1 MNGVYVSRQSC
12 RVFAAAVADALHSCG
27 SLHSLAD
34 IASRNGAHPR
44 QRCRDGYGCT
54 LQARMVLLLILLAV
68 AQLAQA
74 DCLTRGSG
82 DLGIVIE
89 RASGSVQII
98 DTTAMTTLTRV
109 TGLGDLS
116 HASAVFSRDARFAYV
131 FGRDGGLS
139 KIDLLCGT
147 LVKRVVQAGNSIGGA
162 ISQDGRLVAVS
173 NYTPG
178 GVKVFAADSLELV
191 ADLPAQDKAG
201 NSSKVVGLVDAP
213 GQQFVY
219 ALYDAG
225 ELRIADLSNPAAPLV
240 TTYPGIGRLPYDAL
254 ITPDGRYYIAGLFG
268 EDGLAL
274 IDLWHTGKGVQRIL
288 DNYGR
293 GEEKLPVYKM
303 PHLEGWAIAGRHAF
317 IPAVGRHE
325 VLVVDRHSW
334 KQVARIPVHGQP
346 VFVVARPDGR
356 QVWVNF
362 AHPLNDT
369 VQVIDTEQMK
379 VVHAMQPGKGVLH
392 MEFAPRGEHV
402 WLSVRDIDQVQVYDT
417 ESFQRVAR
425 LEVEKPSGIFFTA
438 RAHRTGL

>member
-1 MNGVYVSRQSC
+1 MLGLL
-12 RVFAAAVADALHSCG
+12 FAMTSTVAAE
-27 SLHSLAD
+27 
-34 IASRNGAHPR
+34 
-44 QRCRDGYGCT
+44 
-54 LQARMVLLLILLAV
+54 
-68 AQLAQA
+68 
-74 DCLTRGSG
+74 CLTRGSG

-89 RASGSVQII
+89 RASGSVQVI
-98 DTTAMTTLTRV
+98 DTSAMVALQRI

-116 HASAVFSRDARFAYV
+116 HASAVFSRDGRYAFI

-139 KIDLLCGT
+139 KVDLLCGA

-162 ISQDGRLVAVS
+162 ISQDGSLVAVS

-191 ADLPAQDKAG
+191 ADLPARDKAG

-213 GQQFVY
+213 GQRFVY
-219 ALYDAG
+219 SLYDAG
-225 ELRIADLSNPAAPLV
+225 ELRVADLSDPAIPVV
-240 TTYPGIGRLPYDAL
+240 TKQSGIGRLPYDAL

-274 IDLWHTGKGVQRIL
+274 IDLWHTDKGVRRIL
-288 DNYGR
+288 DGYGR
-293 GEEKLPVYKM
+293 GEERLPVYKM

-325 VLVVDRHSW
+325 VLVVDVHSW

-369 VQVIDTEQMK
+369 VQVIDTEQMS

-417 ESFQRVAR
+417 ESFKLLAR
-425 LEVEKPSGIFFTA
+425 LDAEKPSGIFFTA
-438 RAHRTGL
+438 RAHRIGL